1 MPTSSRN
8 KIELVIFD
16 WDGTICDS
24 IGKIVTAF
32 IQTAMQLDFEVL
44 SRSKISEIIGLKLKD
59 AIGLL
64 YPSATMNQITEFSSL
79 YSKNYR
85 LTAAPVLYPGIR
97 DLLVDLVKNDISL
110 CIATGKSSGG
120 LDRDLR
126 SCNLS
131 SFFKKLK
138 TPFSILWNDGPKLKK
153 LNHELKK
160 NNLAP
165 SELGKGRNVWYCIG
179 MCIARDSARSVALHD
194 CDIKTYDRRML
205 AKLFYPV
212 VNPLFNFEF
221 CKGYYPRVA
230 NDKMNGRVARLLV
243 FPLLT
248 ALEKTIGKSEYLEF
262 MKSFK
267 YPLAGEFSF
276 RRNVLPE
283 LRISS
288 DWGIEVGILSEMQ
301 RSFSPQNICQVDLAD
316 TYDHKHQVLSLDDE
330 TKGLSRMS
338 IDIIK
343 TFIKK
348 LATQGNTFSRE
359 KFRSLKA
366 TYYRSALDL
375 IDIYRSDAMMNGLKF
390 DSHTEEQAVE
400 LFAMNIMKAGEA
412 FILNPMDTPFIPT
425 WSRVKSAIPDFL
437 GRLEKVV
444 NDDNKKYS

>member
-1 MPTSSRN
+1 MS
-8 KIELVIFD
+8 
-16 WDGTICDS
+16 
-24 IGKIVTAF
+24 
-32 IQTAMQLDFEVL
+32 
-44 SRSKISEIIGLKLKD
+44 
-59 AIGLL
+59 
-64 YPSATMNQITEFSSL
+64 EFSQNGIISTLHDFGTRSTNEIEKDLLKFSKERKMELILPCL
-79 YSKNYR
+79 YSELEGSALPNI
-85 LTAAPVLYPGIR
+85 VEE
-97 DLLVDLVKNDISL
+97 ISKTKYL
-110 CIATGKSSGG
+110 DHIIVG
-120 LDRDLR
+120 LDRA
-126 SCNLS
+126 NEAQAKKAWK
-131 SFFKKLK
+131 FFKKLK
-138 TPFSILWNDGPKLKK
+138 SSFSILWNDGPALKK
-153 LNHELKK
+153 LDKELKK
-160 NNLAP
+160 KDLAP
-165 SELGKGRNVWYCIG
+165 NELGKGRNVWYCLG
-179 MCIARDSARSVALHD
+179 MSIARDTARSVALHD

-230 NDKMNGRVARLLV
+230 NNKMNGRVARLLV

-248 ALEKTIGKSEYLEF
+248 ALEKTIGRSDYIEF

-316 TYDHKHQVLSLDDE
+316 TYDHKHQILSSNDE

-348 LATQGNTFSRE
+348 LATQGNSFSRE

-375 IDIYRSDAMMNGLKF
+375 IDIYRTDADMNGLQF
-390 DSHTEEQAVE
+390 DSHTEEKAVE
-400 LFAMNIMKAGEA
+400 LFAENIMKAGES

-425 WSRVKSAIPDFL
+425 WSRVKSAIPNFL
-437 GRLEKVV
+437 KRLEEVV
-444 NDDNKKYS
+444 NEDNKKYS

>member
-1 MPTSSRN
+1 MGDFSQNGIISTLHDFGTKSTSVIENELSKFSKQRKMELILPCLYSELEGEALP
-8 KIELVIFD
+8 KIIDEISK
-16 WDGTICDS
+16 T
-24 IGKIVTAF
+24 KY
-32 IQTAMQLDFEVL
+32 LDH
-44 SRSKISEIIGLKLKD
+44 IIIGLDKANEAQAKK
-59 AIGLL
+59 AW
-64 YPSATMNQITEFSSL
+64 
-79 YSKNYR
+79 K
-85 LTAAPVLYPGIR
+85 
-97 DLLVDLVKNDISL
+97 
-110 CIATGKSSGG
+110 
-120 LDRDLR
+120 
-126 SCNLS
+126 
-131 SFFKKLK
+131 FFKKLK
-138 TPFSILWNDGPKLKK
+138 TSFSILWNDGPALKK
-153 LNHELKK
+153 LDQELQK

-230 NDKMNGRVARLLV
+230 NNKMNGRVARLLV

-248 ALEKTIGKSEYLEF
+248 ALEKTIGKSDYLNF

-375 IDIYRSDAMMNGLKF
+375 IDIYRSDAAMNGLEL
-390 DSHTEEQAVE
+390 DSHTEEKAVE
-400 LFAMNIMKAGEA
+400 LFAINIMKAGEA
-412 FILNPMDTPFIPT
+412 FIQNPMDTPFIPT

>member
-1 MPTSSRN
+1 MGDFSQNGIISTLHDFGTKSTSVIESELSKFSKQRKMELILPCLYSELEGEALP
-8 KIELVIFD
+8 KIIDEISK
-16 WDGTICDS
+16 T
-24 IGKIVTAF
+24 KY
-32 IQTAMQLDFEVL
+32 LDH
-44 SRSKISEIIGLKLKD
+44 IIIGLDKANEAQAKK
-59 AIGLL
+59 AW
-64 YPSATMNQITEFSSL
+64 
-79 YSKNYR
+79 K
-85 LTAAPVLYPGIR
+85 
-97 DLLVDLVKNDISL
+97 
-110 CIATGKSSGG
+110 
-120 LDRDLR
+120 
-126 SCNLS
+126 
-131 SFFKKLK
+131 FFKKLK
-138 TPFSILWNDGPKLKK
+138 TSFSILWNDGPALKK
-153 LNHELKK
+153 LDQELKK

-230 NDKMNGRVARLLV
+230 NNKMNGRVARLLV

-248 ALEKTIGKSEYLEF
+248 ALEKTIGKSDYLNF

-375 IDIYRSDAMMNGLKF
+375 IDIYRSDAAMNGLEL
-390 DSHTEEQAVE
+390 DSHTEEKAVE
-400 LFAMNIMKAGEA
+400 LFAINIMKAGEA
-412 FILNPMDTPFIPT
+412 FIQNPMDTPFIPT

-444 NDDNKKYS
+444 NDDNKKHS

>member
-1 MPTSSRN
+1 MHDFGTKTTSE
-8 KIELVIFD
+8 IEKELLSFSKQRKMELILPCLYSELE
-16 WDGTICDS
+16 GNALP
-24 IGKIVTAF
+24 KIVKEISKTKY
-32 IQTAMQLDFEVL
+32 LDH
-44 SRSKISEIIGLKLKD
+44 II
-59 AIGLL
+59 
-64 YPSATMNQITEFSSL
+64 
-79 YSKNYR
+79 
-85 LTAAPVLYPGIR
+85 V
-97 DLLVDLVKNDISL
+97 
-110 CIATGKSSGG
+110 G
-120 LDRDLR
+120 LDKAN
-126 SCNLS
+126 SKQAKKAWK
-131 SFFKKLK
+131 FFKKLNM
-138 TPFSILWNDGPKLKK
+138 PFSILWNDGPALKK
-153 LNHELKK
+153 LDQELKK
-160 NNLAP
+160 KDLAP
-165 SELGKGRNVWYCIG
+165 NELGKGRNVWYCLG

-212 VNPLFNFEF
+212 VNPTFNFEF
-221 CKGYYPRVA
+221 CKGYYPRIA
-230 NDKMNGRVARLLV
+230 ENKMNGRVARLLV

-248 ALEKTIGKSEYLEF
+248 ALEKTIGKSDYLEF

-288 DWGIEVGILSEMQ
+288 DWGSEVGILSEMQ

-316 TYDHKHQVLSLDDE
+316 KYDHKHQILSIDDE

-375 IDIYRSDAMMNGLKF
+375 IDIYRSDAEMNGLKL
-390 DSHTEEQAVE
+390 DTHTEEKTVE
-400 LFAMNIMKAGEA
+400 LFARNIMKAGEA

-437 GRLEKVV
+437 KRLKEVV
-444 NDDNKKYS
+444 NEDNKKYS

>member
-1 MPTSSRN
+1 MGDFSQNGIVSTLHDFKTKSTEQ
-8 KIELVIFD
+8 IEKELLEFSKERKMELILPCLYSELE
-16 WDGTICDS
+16 GEALP
-24 IGKIVTAF
+24 KIVSE
-32 IQTAMQLDFEVL
+32 I
-44 SRSKISEIIGLKLKD
+44 SKTKYLNHIIIGLDKANKNQAKD
-59 AIGLL
+59 AW
-64 YPSATMNQITEFSSL
+64 
-79 YSKNYR
+79 K
-85 LTAAPVLYPGIR
+85 
-97 DLLVDLVKNDISL
+97 
-110 CIATGKSSGG
+110 
-120 LDRDLR
+120 
-126 SCNLS
+126 
-131 SFFKKLK
+131 FFKKLK
-138 TPFSILWNDGPKLKK
+138 TDFTILWNDGPKLKK
-153 LNHELKK
+153 LDEELKNK
-160 NNLAP
+160 NLAP
-165 SELGKGRNVWYCIG
+165 NQPGKGRNVWYCLG
-179 MCIARDSARSVALHD
+179 MSIARDTARSVALHD

-230 NDKMNGRVARLLV
+230 NNKMNGRVARLLV

-248 ALEKTIGKSEYLEF
+248 ALEKTIGKSDYLNF

-375 IDIYRSDAMMNGLKF
+375 IDIYRRDAAMNGLEL
-390 DSHTEEQAVE
+390 DSHTEEKAVE
-400 LFAMNIMKAGEA
+400 LFAINIMKAGEA
-412 FILNPMDTPFIPT
+412 FIQNPMDTPFIPT
-425 WSRVKSAIPDFL
+425 WSLSLIHI
-437 GRLEKVV
+437 
-444 NDDNKKYS
+444 

>member
-1 MPTSSRN
+1 MSDFSQNGVISTLHDFNTKSTSI
-8 KIELVIFD
+8 IESELLKFSKQRKMELILPCLYSELE
-16 WDGTICDS
+16 GAALP
-24 IGKIVTAF
+24 KIVEEISKTKY
-32 IQTAMQLDFEVL
+32 LDH
-44 SRSKISEIIGLKLKD
+44 IIIGLDKANETQAKK
-59 AIGLL
+59 AW
-64 YPSATMNQITEFSSL
+64 
-79 YSKNYR
+79 K
-85 LTAAPVLYPGIR
+85 
-97 DLLVDLVKNDISL
+97 
-110 CIATGKSSGG
+110 
-120 LDRDLR
+120 
-126 SCNLS
+126 
-131 SFFKKLK
+131 FFKKLK
-138 TPFSILWNDGPKLKK
+138 TSFSILWNDGPGMKK
-153 LNHELKK
+153 LDQELKK

-230 NDKMNGRVARLLV
+230 NEKMNGRVARLLV

-248 ALEKTIGKSEYLEF
+248 ALEKTIGKSDYLEF

-316 TYDHKHQVLSLDDE
+316 TYDHKHQVLSIDDE

-375 IDIYRSDAMMNGLKF
+375 IDIYRSDAIMNGLKF
-390 DSHTEEQAVE
+390 DSHTEEKAVE

-444 NDDNKKYS
+444 NDDNKKYY

>member
-1 MPTSSRN
+1 MSDFSQNGIISTLHDFGTKSVGD
-8 KIELVIFD
+8 IERELKKFSKERKMELILPSLYSELEGD
-16 WDGTICDS
+16 ALP
-24 IGKIVTAF
+24 KIVSE
-32 IQTAMQLDFEVL
+32 I
-44 SRSKISEIIGLKLKD
+44 SKTNYLNHIIIGLDK
-59 AIGLL
+59 A
-64 YPSATMNQITEFSSL
+64 N
-79 YSKNYR
+79 
-85 LTAAPVLYPGIR
+85 
-97 DLLVDLVKNDISL
+97 
-110 CIATGKSSGG
+110 KSQAQKAWK
-120 LDRDLR
+120 
-126 SCNLS
+126 
-131 SFFKKLK
+131 FFKKIK
-138 TPFSILWNDGPKLKK
+138 TPFTILWNDGPKLKK
-153 LNHELKK
+153 LNDELKK
-160 NNLAP
+160 KDLAP
-165 SELGKGRNVWYCIG
+165 NEYGKGRNVWYCLG
-179 MCIARDSARSVALHD
+179 MCIARDEARSVALHD

-230 NDKMNGRVARLLV
+230 QNKMGGRVARLLV
-243 FPLLT
+243 FPLIT
-248 ALEKTIGKSEYLEF
+248 ALEKTIGKSDYLEF

-316 TYDHKHQVLSLDDE
+316 TYDHKHQILSIDDE

-375 IDIYRSDAMMNGLKF
+375 IDIYRSDAEMNGLKL
-390 DSHTEEQAVE
+390 DTHTEEKTVE
-400 LFAMNIMKAGEA
+400 LFARNIMKAGEA

-437 GRLEKVV
+437 KRLKDVV
-444 NDDNKKYS
+444 NEDNKKYS

>member
-1 MPTSSRN
+1 MSDFSQNGVISTLHDFNTKSTSV
-8 KIELVIFD
+8 IESELLKFSKQRKMELILPCLYSELE
-16 WDGTICDS
+16 GTALP
-24 IGKIVTAF
+24 KIVEEISKTKY
-32 IQTAMQLDFEVL
+32 LDH
-44 SRSKISEIIGLKLKD
+44 IIIGLDKANETQAKK
-59 AIGLL
+59 AW
-64 YPSATMNQITEFSSL
+64 
-79 YSKNYR
+79 K
-85 LTAAPVLYPGIR
+85 
-97 DLLVDLVKNDISL
+97 
-110 CIATGKSSGG
+110 
-120 LDRDLR
+120 
-126 SCNLS
+126 
-131 SFFKKLK
+131 FFKKLK
-138 TPFSILWNDGPKLKK
+138 SSFSILWNDGPTLKK
-153 LNHELKK
+153 LDQELKK

-165 SELGKGRNVWYCIG
+165 NELGKGRNVWYCIG

-221 CKGYYPRVA
+221 CKGYYPRIA
-230 NDKMNGRVARLLV
+230 NERMNGRVARLLV

-248 ALEKTIGKSEYLEF
+248 ALEKTIGKSDYLDF

-276 RRNVLPE
+276 RRNILPE

-316 TYDHKHQVLSLDDE
+316 TYDHKHQVLSIDDE

-375 IDIYRSDAMMNGLKF
+375 IDIYRNDAVMNGLKF
-390 DSHTEEQAVE
+390 DSHTEEKAVE
-400 LFAMNIMKAGEA
+400 LFAINIMKAGEA

-437 GRLEKVV
+437 GRLEKGV
-444 NDDNKKYS
+444 NDDNKKYY

>member
-1 MPTSSRN
+1 MSDFSQNGVVSTLHDFKTKSTSV
-8 KIELVIFD
+8 IESELSKFSKQRKMELILPCLYSEL
-16 WDGTICDS
+16 DGAALP
-24 IGKIVTAF
+24 KIVEEISKTKY
-32 IQTAMQLDFEVL
+32 LDH
-44 SRSKISEIIGLKLKD
+44 IIIGLDKANETQAKK
-59 AIGLL
+59 AW
-64 YPSATMNQITEFSSL
+64 
-79 YSKNYR
+79 K
-85 LTAAPVLYPGIR
+85 
-97 DLLVDLVKNDISL
+97 
-110 CIATGKSSGG
+110 
-120 LDRDLR
+120 
-126 SCNLS
+126 
-131 SFFKKLK
+131 FFKKLK
-138 TPFSILWNDGPKLKK
+138 SPFSILWNDGPSLKK
-153 LNHELKK
+153 LDQELKK

-230 NDKMNGRVARLLV
+230 NEKMNGRVARLLV

-248 ALEKTIGKSEYLEF
+248 ALEKTIGKSDYLEF

-316 TYDHKHQVLSLDDE
+316 TYEHKHQVLSIDDE

-375 IDIYRSDAMMNGLKF
+375 IDIYRNDAVMNGLKF
-390 DSHTEEQAVE
+390 DSHTEEKAVE
-400 LFAMNIMKAGEA
+400 LFAINIMKAGED
-412 FILNPMDTPFIPT
+412 FILNPMDTPVSYT
-425 WSRVKSAIPDFL
+425 HLRAHETV
-437 GRLEKVV
+437 
-444 NDDNKKYS
+444 

>member
-1 MPTSSRN
+1 MSDFSQNGIISTLHDFGTKTTSE
-8 KIELVIFD
+8 IEKELLSFSKQRKMELILPCLYSELE
-16 WDGTICDS
+16 GNALP
-24 IGKIVTAF
+24 KIVKEISKTKY
-32 IQTAMQLDFEVL
+32 LDH
-44 SRSKISEIIGLKLKD
+44 II
-59 AIGLL
+59 
-64 YPSATMNQITEFSSL
+64 
-79 YSKNYR
+79 
-85 LTAAPVLYPGIR
+85 V
-97 DLLVDLVKNDISL
+97 
-110 CIATGKSSGG
+110 G
-120 LDRDLR
+120 LDKAN
-126 SCNLS
+126 SKQAKKAWK
-131 SFFKKLK
+131 FFKKFNM
-138 TPFSILWNDGPKLKK
+138 PFSILWNDGPGLKK
-153 LNHELKK
+153 LDQELKK
-160 NNLAP
+160 KDLAP
-165 SELGKGRNVWYCIG
+165 NELGKGRNVWYCLG

-212 VNPLFNFEF
+212 VNPTFNFEF
-221 CKGYYPRVA
+221 CKGYYPRIA
-230 NDKMNGRVARLLV
+230 ENKMNGRVARLLV

-248 ALEKTIGKSEYLEF
+248 ALEKTIGKSDYLEF

-316 TYDHKHQVLSLDDE
+316 KYDHKHQVLSIDDE

-375 IDIYRSDAMMNGLKF
+375 IDIYRSDAEMNGLKL
-390 DSHTEEQAVE
+390 DTHTEEKTVE
-400 LFAMNIMKAGEA
+400 LFARNIMKAGEA

-437 GRLEKVV
+437 KRLKEVV
-444 NDDNKKYS
+444 NEDNKKYS

>member
-1 MPTSSRN
+1 MSDFSQNGIISTLHDFGTKSTSI
-8 KIELVIFD
+8 IEKELLEFSKQRKMELILPCLYSEL
-16 WDGTICDS
+16 DGS
-24 IGKIVTAF
+24 ALPKIVDEISKTKY
-32 IQTAMQLDFEVL
+32 LDHV
-44 SRSKISEIIGLKLKD
+44 IIGLDRANDKQAK
-59 AIGLL
+59 
-64 YPSATMNQITEFSSL
+64 SAW
-79 YSKNYR
+79 K
-85 LTAAPVLYPGIR
+85 
-97 DLLVDLVKNDISL
+97 
-110 CIATGKSSGG
+110 
-120 LDRDLR
+120 
-126 SCNLS
+126 
-131 SFFKKLK
+131 FFKRIK
-138 TPFSILWNDGPKLKK
+138 TPFTILWNDGPQLKK
-153 LNHELKK
+153 LDQELRKK
-160 NNLAP
+160 DLAP

-179 MCIARDSARSVALHD
+179 MSIARDSARSVALHD

-230 NDKMNGRVARLLV
+230 NEKMNGRVARLLV

-248 ALEKTIGKSEYLEF
+248 ALEKTIGKSDYLDF

-316 TYDHKHQVLSLDDE
+316 SYDHKHQSLSLDDE

-375 IDIYRSDAMMNGLKF
+375 IDIYRSDADMNGLKF
-390 DSHTEEQAVE
+390 DSHTEEKAVE
-400 LFAMNIMKAGEA
+400 LFAINIMKAGEA

-437 GRLEKVV
+437 KRLKEVV
-444 NDDNKKYS
+444 NEDNKKYN

>member
-1 MPTSSRN
+1 MGDFSQNGVISTLHDFGTKSTSV
-8 KIELVIFD
+8 IENELSKFSKQRKMELILPCLYSELKGD
-16 WDGTICDS
+16 ALP
-24 IGKIVTAF
+24 KIVTE
-32 IQTAMQLDFEVL
+32 I
-44 SRSKISEIIGLKLKD
+44 SKTNYLNHIIIGLDRATEAQARKAWTFFEKL
-59 AIGLL
+59 
-64 YPSATMNQITEFSSL
+64 E
-79 YSKNYR
+79 
-85 LTAAPVLYPGIR
+85 
-97 DLLVDLVKNDISL
+97 
-110 CIATGKSSGG
+110 
-120 LDRDLR
+120 
-126 SCNLS
+126 
-131 SFFKKLK
+131 
-138 TPFSILWNDGPKLKK
+138 TPFTILWNDGPNLKK
-153 LNHELKK
+153 LDKELKK
-160 NNLAP
+160 LDLAP
-165 SELGKGRNVWYCIG
+165 NEYGKGRNVWYCIG
-179 MCIARDSARSVALHD
+179 MSIARDSARSVALHD

-230 NDKMNGRVARLLV
+230 NNKMNGRVARLLV

-248 ALEKTIGKSEYLEF
+248 ALEKTIGKSDYLEF

-316 TYDHKHQVLSLDDE
+316 TYDHKHQILSIDDE

-375 IDIYRSDAMMNGLKF
+375 IDIYRSDAEMNGLKL
-390 DSHTEEQAVE
+390 DTHTEEKTVE
-400 LFAMNIMKAGEA
+400 LFARNIMKAGEA

-437 GRLEKVV
+437 KRLKEVV
-444 NDDNKKYS
+444 NEDNKKYN